1 MSIKELKI
9 KDSSTIVSEI
19 KKSFEDPAL
28 ECVFWCVPESDSESL
43 SFYEKKGFHKVVDIP
58 ADILKG
64 HERQGSLIWFAVLR
78 GDQLALPESVAGCKV
93 IRLQTIATL
102 DSGELTFFEENS
114 DVPFDIKRMY
124 YISKVPEG
132 KRRGFHA
139 HRDLKQLLFC
149 PYGRI
154 LLTLENKNGREEIE
168 LSDPSVGVIIEI
180 PTWREMTWLQKDSV
194 LCVAASEFYSADD
207 YIRDYDAFK
216 AYLSQG

>member
-1 MSIKELKI
+1 MTTKELKI
-9 KDSSTIVSEI
+9 INPSSITEEI
-19 KKSFEDPAL
+19 NKSFEDPAL
-28 ECVFWCVPESDSESL
+28 ECVFWCVPGNDSDSL
-43 SFYEKKGFHKVVDIP
+43 IFYEKNGFHRVVDIS
-58 ADILKG
+58 ADILKDHADRG
-64 HERQGSLIWFAVLR
+64 DLVWFAALR

-139 HRDLKQLLFC
+139 HKDLKQLLFC

-154 LLTLENKNGREEIE
+154 LLTLENETGREEIE

-216 AYLSQG
+216 AYLSQR

>member
-1 MSIKELKI
+1 MTTKELKI
-9 KDSSTIVSEI
+9 INPSSITEEI
-19 KKSFEDPAL
+19 NKSFEDPAL
-28 ECVFWCVPESDSESL
+28 ECVFWCVPGNDSDSL
-43 SFYEKKGFHKVVDIP
+43 IFYEKNGFHRVVDIP
-58 ADILKG
+58 ADILKDHADRG
-64 HERQGSLIWFAVLR
+64 DLVWFAALR

-139 HRDLKQLLFC
+139 HKDLKQLLFC

-154 LLTLENKNGREEIE
+154 LLTLENETGREEIE
-168 LSDPSVGVIIEI
+168 LSDPSVGIIIET

-207 YIRDYDAFK
+207 YIRDYDTFK
-216 AYLSQG
+216 AYLSQR